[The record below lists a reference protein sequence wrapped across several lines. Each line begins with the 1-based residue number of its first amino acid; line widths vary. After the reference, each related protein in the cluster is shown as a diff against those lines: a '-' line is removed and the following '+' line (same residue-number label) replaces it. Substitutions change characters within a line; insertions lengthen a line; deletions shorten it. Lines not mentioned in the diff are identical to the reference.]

1 MTEVRIVF
9 LWIFEALALQKFV
22 LKVAFGNKPYIH
34 WCVWMYILSCSPCVC
49 VCSDGGSLLQLVCE
63 GDFEAVLF
71 SSAVQG
77 LLGGAPEEGDSIEA
91 YLERQVLSYLSD
103 ATEDQRS
110 DRWGFRTYG
119 FLSFFLTVLAE
130 TTQSF

>member
-1 MTEVRIVF
+1 MF
-9 LWIFEALALQKFV
+9 LSLLGSGTSEMSTKSEFREQTIHALVSLQYF
-22 LKVAFGNKPYIH
+22 
-34 WCVWMYILSCSPCVC
+34 SPC

-77 LLGGAPEEGDSIEA
+77 LLGSAPEEADCIEA
-91 YLERQVLSYLSD
+91 YLERQVLSYLSN

-110 DRWGFRTYG
+110 DR
-119 FLSFFLTVLAE
+119 
-130 TTQSF
+130 

>member
-1 MTEVRIVF
+1 MTEVRMVF
-9 LWIFEALALQKFV
+9 LLFEALALQKLV
-22 LKVAFGNKPYIH
+22 LKSGFWEQTIHILVCLNVYLQLLSPY
-34 WCVWMYILSCSPCVC
+34 

-77 LLGGAPEEGDSIEA
+77 LLGGAPEEGESIEA

-110 DRWGFRTYG
+110 DR
-119 FLSFFLTVLAE
+119 
-130 TTQSF
+130 

>member
-1 MTEVRIVF
+1 MF
-9 LWIFEALALQKFV
+9 LLFEALALQKLV
-22 LKVAFGNKPYIH
+22 LKSGFRKTNHTHIGVSECISSAALP
-34 WCVWMYILSCSPCVC
+34 LC

-77 LLGGAPEEGDSIEA
+77 LLGGAPEAGDSIEA

-110 DRWGFRTYG
+110 DR
-119 FLSFFLTVLAE
+119 
-130 TTQSF
+130 

>member
-1 MTEVRIVF
+1 MVF
-9 LWIFEALALQKFV
+9 LLFEALALQKLV
-22 LKVAFGNKPYIH
+22 LKSGFWEQTIHILVCLNVYLQLLSPY
-34 WCVWMYILSCSPCVC
+34 
-49 VCSDGGSLLQLVCE
+49 VCSDGGLLLQLVCE

-77 LLGGAPEEGDSIEA
+77 LLGGAPEEGESIEA

-110 DRWGFRTYG
+110 DR
-119 FLSFFLTVLAE
+119 
-130 TTQSF
+130 